1 MHDIGVGR
9 WPTGVAGVPS
19 GGSCGND
26 NGDEQGSGC
35 GKIVLVDSVFD
46 VFG

>member
-9 WPTGVAGVPS
+9 WPTSVAGVPS

-26 NGDEQGSGC
+26 NDDEQGSGC
-35 GKIVLVDSVFD
+35 GKIVLVDSVFG